1 MTKKSIALIGF
12 MATGKT
18 SIGKALTKYL
28 GDRYKFL
35 ETDEIII
42 QEAGK
47 SIPRIFE
54 EEGEETFREYEAS
67 TCEKVSKLNKVI
79 LSCGGG
85 VVLNKIN
92 INKIK
97 QNYHIVLLKATTE
110 EIYKR
115 AMKDGKETR
124 PLINKEDP
132 KKEIIKILKLRNQ
145 YYADAA
151 EIVISTT
158 GKKIKEIINEI
169 VKKTLVKT

>member
-18 SIGKALTKYL
+18 TLGKALSKYL
-28 GDRYKFL
+28 GNKYKFL

-42 QEAGK
+42 QEARK

-54 EEGEETFREYEAS
+54 EDGEERFREYESS

-85 VVLNKIN
+85 VVLNKTN

-97 QNYHIVLLKATTE
+97 QNYHIVLLEATVE
-110 EIYKR
+110 EIYER
-115 AMKDGKETR
+115 LMKDGKETR
-124 PLINKEDP
+124 PLIDKADP
-132 KKEIIKILKLRNQ
+132 KKEIIKILKLRNKL
-145 YYADAA
+145 YNNAA
-151 EIVISTT
+151 EIVINTT
-158 GKKIKEIINEI
+158 GKKIKDLINEI

>member
-1 MTKKSIALIGF
+1 MTKNSIALIGF

-18 SIGKALTKYL
+18 IIGKALTKYL
-28 GDRYKFL
+28 GVSYKFL
-35 ETDEIII
+35 ETDEIIV

-47 SIPRIFE
+47 SIPIIFE
-54 EEGEETFREYEAS
+54 EDGEEEFREYESSA
-67 TCEKVSKLNKVI
+67 CEKASKLNKVI

-85 VVLNKIN
+85 VVLNKAN
-92 INKIK
+92 INNIK

-115 AMKDGKETR
+115 ILKDGKEIR

-132 KKEIIKILKLRNQ
+132 EKEIERILALRSQN
-145 YYADAA
+145 YEDAA
-151 EIVISTT
+151 EIVVNTT
-158 GKKIKEIINEI
+158 GKKIKDIINEI